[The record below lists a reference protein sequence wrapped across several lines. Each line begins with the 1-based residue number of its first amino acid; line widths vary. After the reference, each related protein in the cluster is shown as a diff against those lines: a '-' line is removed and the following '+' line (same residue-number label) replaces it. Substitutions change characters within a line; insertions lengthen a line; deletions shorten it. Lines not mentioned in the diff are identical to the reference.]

1 MADEDWLCVPRLR
14 RGHPK
19 MAALRRSELHSRLDS
34 TTMLGDDDDVFDS
47 VTWETPPAPSLDTP
61 TSSGPGFRQSTVD
74 SEEDRGP
81 HDPKWEGYLIAS
93 VHDPV
98 KELAETKDAYVSYL
112 VSAKVRPR
120 LIKLSVPAS
129 DDFTDQSSYILYAY
143 AVISSALS
151 RFCISKRKPGQ
162 GLPRMRRS
170 RVTRQTPAR
179 FVLITVLRTAE

>member
-1 MADEDWLCVPRLR
+1 MADDDWWCVPRLR

-34 TTMLGDDDDVFDS
+34 TAMLGDDDDVFDS
-47 VTWETPPAPSLDTP
+47 VTWETPPAPSLDAP

-74 SEEDRGP
+74 SEDRGP
-81 HDPKWEGYLIAS
+81 HDPKWEGYLVTS

-120 LIKLSVPAS
+120 PIKLSVQQATISQTNLPIFSTPTPSSRRRFQDFVFLRENLVKDFPAC
-129 DDFTDQSSYILYAY
+129 
-143 AVISSALS
+143 VVPALPDKHRLGS
-151 RFCISKRKPGQ
+151 HWP
-162 GLPRMRRS
+162 P
-170 RVTRQTPAR
+170 
-179 FVLITVLRTAE
+179 VLGAAE